1 MIASLFVGRTFDRQI
16 QGETQELKALISYT
30 RNRIIEDIHNEVQ
43 PQTEA
48 PRVVRA
54 IRGDN
59 SHPAGMAESV
69 LEILEYGDDNGLI
82 RANKGD
88 SDLRRGMKDLEA
100 LNRARQAP
108 PQATIRLRTPEKRA
122 TIEVTLPI
130 QPRNKF
136 VGFVTGGYFLR
147 EHLEQVL
154 KDQSRHPIFLR
165 EGDRPVPL
173 NAAGDKIP
181 EAEREAL
188 LPISS
193 SAVDGFQKMP
203 LDGVPHNIGLISIL
217 EGDTDTQVAL
227 IIAYSNQNEIELRNQ
242 LMLALLATGGVGLVF
257 VYIVSYIIGLRMTK
271 PINQLAA
278 GATEIAA
285 GNLDHRVVVQ
295 SRDEIGGLAYAFNQM
310 AVDLKVNLEKRLSAE
325 RVAAWRDVARRISHE
340 IKNPLFPIRL
350 SVENLQR
357 AYRSQPEIFDEIF
370 DKCTE
375 TVVEEVGSLQ
385 RMVDEFH
392 QFARMPA
399 PRRKPSDLNHILETV
414 LTLYAESAVQ
424 IKIEANLEPNLPWLD
439 LDSEQISQALGNL
452 IRNAVEAMSDGG
464 NLSVS
469 TQLVG
474 DKVVIEIQDTGAGM
488 SPDKQE
494 KIFTPYYTTK
504 EKGTGLGMAI
514 VQRIIADHDG
524 KISVESAVA
533 VGTTVRIEL
542 PVRI

>member
-1 MIASLFVGRTFDRQI
+1 
-16 QGETQELKALISYT
+16 
-30 RNRIIEDIHNEVQ
+30 
-43 PQTEA
+43 
-48 PRVVRA
+48 
-54 IRGDN
+54 
-59 SHPAGMAESV
+59 
-69 LEILEYGDDNGLI
+69 
-82 RANKGD
+82 
-88 SDLRRGMKDLEA
+88 
-100 LNRARQAP
+100 
-108 PQATIRLRTPEKRA
+108 
-122 TIEVTLPI
+122 
-130 QPRNKF
+130 
-136 VGFVTGGYFLR
+136 
-147 EHLEQVL
+147 
-154 KDQSRHPIFLR
+154 
-165 EGDRPVPL
+165 
-173 NAAGDKIP
+173 
-181 EAEREAL
+181 
-188 LPISS
+188 
-193 SAVDGFQKMP
+193 
-203 LDGVPHNIGLISIL
+203 
-217 EGDTDTQVAL
+217 
-227 IIAYSNQNEIELRNQ
+227 
-242 LMLALLATGGVGLVF
+242 
-257 VYIVSYIIGLRMTK
+257 
-271 PINQLAA
+271 
-278 GATEIAA
+278 
-285 GNLDHRVVVQ
+285 
-295 SRDEIGGLAYAFNQM
+295 M